1 MIVLGLD
8 VETTGLSPEKDDII
22 EIGAVLWDTRRGV
35 PLVIENFGVK
45 TDKVIAPVITNLT
58 GITQQ
63 DNDTYHQLDEEIAV
77 TLEFLIDQADYLVAH
92 NHQFDKKFL
101 TAWIKKQGSLYN
113 SNMFDSKPW
122 IDTQHDL
129 PPEAYGKSKSLTYLA
144 ADNGFVNPFAHRAV
158 FDVLTMLTVLQKHIH
173 NVDLAKERVYLEAV
187 VTRAEKDKAKKEGFR
202 WNPDRKVWWKID
214 VKKKQYSYD
223 FKVIEKPVGEVIV

>member
-8 VETTGLSPEKDDII
+8 VETTGLSSEKDDII
-22 EIGAVLWDTRRGV
+22 EIGAVLWDTDRGI
-35 PLVIENFGVK
+35 PLLIKNYGVRTTNPISSFI
-45 TDKVIAPVITNLT
+45 TDLT
-58 GITQQ
+58 GITQE
-63 DNDTYHQLDEEIAV
+63 DNALYNTEDSVIA
-77 TLEFLIDQADYLVAH
+77 LELELFIKHADYLVAH
-92 NHQFDKKFL
+92 NHQFDKRFL
-101 TAWIKKQGSLYN
+101 TAWIKKQGSLYDQ
-113 SNMFDSKPW
+113 SMFDSKPW
-122 IDTQHDL
+122 IDTQTDL
-129 PPEAYGKSKSLTYLA
+129 PTEAYGKSKALPYLA

-173 NVDLAKERVYLEAV
+173 NLDLAKEKVYLEAV
-187 VTRAEKDKAKKEGFR
+187 VSIEEKDKAKKEGFR